1 MNHQFV
7 QLISLGAII
16 IAGFLS
22 VLVRGNQVMPG
33 LLGRNAKSKNQEE
46 QERRKGFYDGSTVQ
60 LKLLRCCKY
69 RMKTIFHN
77 Y

>member
-1 MNHQFV
+1 MNNRFV
-7 QLISLGAII
+7 QLVSLGAII
-16 IAGFLS
+16 IAGLIP

-33 LLGRNAKSKNQEE
+33 LLGGNAKSKNQEE
-46 QERRKGFYDGSTVQ
+46 QERRKVFYDGSTVQ

-69 RMKTIFHN
+69 SMKTIFPN